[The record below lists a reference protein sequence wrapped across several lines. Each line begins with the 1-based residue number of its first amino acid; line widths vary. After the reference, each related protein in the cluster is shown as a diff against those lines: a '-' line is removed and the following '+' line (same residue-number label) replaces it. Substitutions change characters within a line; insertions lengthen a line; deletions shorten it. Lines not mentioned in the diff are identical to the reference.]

1 VRRERVHST
10 VGELE
15 REVRTVSAPCVL
27 PHLTCMCLPRS
38 SQMTRDDRMQ
48 KRKEMTTYAS
58 SSESSVKRLLATL
71 LNSPSDSSLW
81 FRPLLWLGAGGM
93 SSLGST
99 WEMSLVADFLR
110 LLRPLNSLDMRRRE
124 VSLRPSSEL
133 RLLSLSSAPSEDLRK
148 SSLLS
153 TETADESG
161 PLEVDRPT
169 GARLL
174 LESSRALRAL
184 SRAAMTSQSSL
195 RKCLYSC
202 NRGIRPSAGPYVVDT
217 CSRSGYAGF
226 PAGVRCL
233 VDYVG
238 RAQGL
243 RRSLL

>member
-1 VRRERVHST
+1 LLSVSRNEYTYATKEDETNVWESRMRMTGTVQAKSKNENQLGVWAAMMMCVGRGST
-10 VGELE
+10 VQWGELE

-133 RLLSLSSAPSEDLRK
+133 
-148 SSLLS
+148 
-153 TETADESG
+153 
-161 PLEVDRPT
+161 
-169 GARLL
+169 
-174 LESSRALRAL
+174 
-184 SRAAMTSQSSL
+184 
-195 RKCLYSC
+195 
-202 NRGIRPSAGPYVVDT
+202 
-217 CSRSGYAGF
+217 
-226 PAGVRCL
+226 
-233 VDYVG
+233 
-238 RAQGL
+238 
-243 RRSLL
+243 